1 MSAHTLIDVLKTA
14 ASEWLD
20 DKAPRL
26 GAALAYYMIFSVA
39 PIIVIVIGI
48 AGLIFGRDA
57 AQQGIIDEITGLVGA
72 EGGAAVRTM
81 VESASHPASGLV
93 GSLLG
98 LAMLLFGATGL
109 FGQLQDALDTIW
121 EVEPKPG
128 RGVWGIVRDRFLS
141 FSMVLGVAFLLLVSL
156 VVSAGLSALGGL
168 LGEWHVSVL
177 GQVADAVVSLVVIT
191 LLFAMIFRFLPD
203 ARVAWRDVWLG
214 AALTAVL
221 FVVGKFA
228 IGLYLGSTGA
238 ASAYGAVGSLAVLL
252 IWLYYS
258 AQIFLFGAELTQ
270 VWANQFGSRIVPA
283 PNAVRVT
290 ESQRA
295 NEGIPHH
302 TGNAS
307 GRPSDRATL

>member
-1 MSAHTLIDVLKTA
+1 MLAHTLIDVLKTA

-39 PIIVIVIGI
+39 PIVVIVIGI

-98 LAMLLFGATGL
+98 AAMLLFGATGL

-128 RGVWGIVRDRFLS
+128 RGVWGVARDRFLS

-156 VVSAGLSALGGL
+156 IVSAALSALGGL

-203 ARVAWRDVWLG
+203 VRVAWRDVWLG
-214 AALTAVL
+214 ATLTAVL
-221 FVVGKFA
+221 FIAGKFA

-270 VWANQFGSRIVPA
+270 VCANQFGSRIVPA
-283 PNAVRVT
+283 HNAVRVT

-302 TGNAS
+302 AGSSA
-307 GRPSDRATL
+307 GRPTQRAPQ